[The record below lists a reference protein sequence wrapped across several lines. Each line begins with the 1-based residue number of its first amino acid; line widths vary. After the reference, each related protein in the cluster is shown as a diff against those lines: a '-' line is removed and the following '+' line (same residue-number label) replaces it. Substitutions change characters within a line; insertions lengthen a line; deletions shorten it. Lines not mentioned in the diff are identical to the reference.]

1 MSNCSRRN
9 FLKNS
14 VLLGA
19 AGMIGCSS
27 TSSDSNNTNSSV
39 EVKDNSAPTALEPP
53 NTLAG
58 KKVPTAVLGKT
69 GVTVPI
75 LVHGGGYEL
84 NTVMVARALELG
96 INYFD
101 VADCYLG
108 GQSEVVLGK
117 TLQKLGN
124 RKDVFIVSKYHPKN
138 PADMIEG
145 INGRLNSLQTDY
157 LDAYYLHQLGDG
169 EYPKDCANWLKS
181 KEWKEVGERLKKE
194 KKIKFFGFSCH
205 AANLPEALEAA
216 AEGGFIDLVMFRYNF
231 RSVNSDALNRAI
243 DKAKKANI
251 GLVAMK
257 TQGGR
262 VSFQAKADGFKEK
275 GFNQAQSTLKAVW
288 SDGRIDTICSN
299 MPSLQIVQ
307 ENAMAALENQIS
319 EVERKLLDE
328 YARETNH
335 LVCHGCD
342 NICSP
347 HVSTPVK
354 IGDTLRYLMYH
365 DNYQDPIMAKSLYSK
380 MSVDARNAILATDYR
395 QAELACP
402 HNLNISKMMADAAKK
417 LA

>member
-9 FLKNS
+9 FLKSS
-14 VLLGA
+14 VLAGA
-19 AGMIGCSS
+19 AGMIGCG
-27 TSSDSNNTNSSV
+27 TANSDATNTSSV
-39 EVKDNSAPTALEPP
+39 EVKDNAAPDAAANAP
-53 NTLAG
+53 NALAG

-69 GVTVPI
+69 GITVPI
-75 LVHGGGYEL
+75 LSHGGGYEL
-84 NTVMVARALELG
+84 NTVMVARAFELG

-117 TLQKLGN
+117 TLEKLGK
-124 RKDVFIVSKYHPKN
+124 RKETFIVSKYHPKN
-138 PADMIEG
+138 PADMIAGVE
-145 INGRLNSLQTDY
+145 GRLKSLQTDY

-169 EYPKDCANWLKS
+169 EYPKDCATWMKS
-181 KEWKEVGERLKKE
+181 KEWREVAEKLKKE
-194 KKIKFFGFSCH
+194 KKINFFGFSCH
-205 AANLPEALEAA
+205 AGNLPEALEAA

-262 VSFQAKADGFKEK
+262 VSFQEKADGFKEK

-288 SDGRIDTICSN
+288 ADGRIDTIVSN

-307 ENAMAALENQIS
+307 ENAMAALQNQIS
-319 EVERKLLDE
+319 QVERELLE
-328 YARETNH
+328 QYAKDTNH

-347 HVSTPVK
+347 HVNTPVR
-354 IGDTLRYLMYH
+354 IGDTLRYLMYN
-365 DNYQDPIMAKSLYSK
+365 DNYQDTAMAKRLFSE
-380 MSVDARNAILATDYR
+380 MPTEARNAILTTDYR

-402 HNLNISKMMADAAKK
+402 HNLSISKMMADAAIK

>member
-14 VLLGA
+14 VLLGT

-27 TSSDSNNTNSSV
+27 TSSDSTNPFV
-39 EVKDNSAPTALEPP
+39 EVKDNSAPVVTEPP
-53 NTLAG
+53 PNALAG
-58 KKVPTAVLGKT
+58 KKLPTAVLGKT
-69 GVTVPI
+69 GITVPI
-75 LVHGGGYEL
+75 LSHGGLYEL
-84 NTVMVARALELG
+84 NTIMVARALELG

-108 GQSEVVLGK
+108 GQSEIVLGK
-117 TLQKLGN
+117 TLQKLGK
-124 RKDVFIVSKYHPKN
+124 RKEAFIVSKYHPKVPN
-138 PADMIEG
+138 DMIEG
-145 INGRLNSLQTDY
+145 INERLTNLQTDY
-157 LDAYYLHQLGDG
+157 LDAYYIHQLGDG
-169 EYPKDCANWLKS
+169 EYPQGCELWPKM
-181 KEWKEVGERLKKE
+181 KEWKDVAEKLKKE
-194 KKIKFFGFSCH
+194 KKINFFGFSCH
-205 AANLPEALEAA
+205 AGILPQAMEAA
-216 AEGGFIDLVMFRYNF
+216 AEGGFVDLIMFRYNF

-262 VSFQAKADGFKEK
+262 VSFQTKADAFKEK

-288 SDGRIDTICSN
+288 SDGRIDTIVSN

-307 ENAMAALENQIS
+307 ENATAALENRIS
-319 EVERKLLDE
+319 AVERELLDK
-328 YARETNH
+328 YAKETNH

-347 HVSTPVK
+347 HVSTPVR

-365 DNYQDPIMAKSLYSK
+365 DNYQDPTMAKTLFSRLPSE
-380 MSVDARNAILATDYR
+380 ARAAILRTDYN
-395 QAELACP
+395 QAEMACP
-402 HNLNISKMMADAAKK
+402 HGLKIGKMMSEALNK